1 MEGSYYFMLVGGIS
15 KMGRA
20 GAREPMGSVIG
31 FSSRLSSIIFLNP
44 NKV

>member
-1 MEGSYYFMLVGGIS
+1 MLVGGIS
-15 KMGRA
+15 KMGRGRA
-20 GAREPMGSVIG
+20 RSREPMGSVIV